1 MKVEP
6 ITIASITRT
15 GLGKVLL
22 SSLNKIAWDKNHDKG
37 NMPNA
42 INLIPILNILEF
54 LISNPY
60 L

>member
-22 SSLNKIAWDKNHDKG
+22 SSLNKIA
-37 NMPNA
+37 
-42 INLIPILNILEF
+42 
-54 LISNPY
+54 
-60 L
+60 